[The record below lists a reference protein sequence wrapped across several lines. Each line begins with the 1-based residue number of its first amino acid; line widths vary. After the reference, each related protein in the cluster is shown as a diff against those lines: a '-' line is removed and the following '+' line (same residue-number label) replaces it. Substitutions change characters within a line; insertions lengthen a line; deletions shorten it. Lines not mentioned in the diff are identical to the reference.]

1 MEQEDG
7 ADLLGSL
14 GVEDIEQPHLRGGV
28 KRLARHGGGDPPRRG
43 PRCPWRVG
51 S

>member
-28 KRLARHGGGDPPRRG
+28 KRLARHGGGDPREEAHDALG
-43 PRCPWRVG
+43 E
-51 S
+51 